1 MDNEKA
7 RECAA
12 SVVFG
17 GRHSRHGWERRPRP
31 FPWNTIGAEEKKDA
45 MRKSM
50 NRWKNGAIGL
60 LTMVASSVVVIG
72 CGGDS
77 DRSSSRHVPKDTLVV
92 KGLYMGMPGDD
103 AVEACKELV
112 GSSKDLVVVD
122 FRNGIEREKDEA
134 TKAKEK
140 KEYEETVKLAEA
152 DVDRFLQ
159 WSGIFGEF
167 YDPSADECTARGV
180 AEKDLRPYVNSGSK
194 TAPIPGANWVVG
206 TAMAS
211 FAGMYGYQVEWMLP
225 GKRKGGGQGE
235 ASAPK
240 LFSGKVAV
248 PEKMNDKNPYVVWHS
263 EVLEKGLAKKL
274 YSKGLKISKENDK
287 RVFFRIASEDA
298 QGNPVDKKKLATE
311 LVLNNPKFFEEFGSN
326 EEKIEAAEKE
336 LDGFLIWVE
345 FLHDKVSILD
355 PDDPRPEDVKA
366 SEKRD
371 AERMA
376 EMEKRGDARGI
387 EKMNMMRKKNGQAP
401 LVAKEGRGALST
413 ATAKTAES
421 FTKSKDI
428 AELSSRVSKLT
439 AEINGLKAELSKK
452 EAPNPSLDHKFNNL
466 KRERDT
472 LFSSLKH
479 TSEQFKRNPSLK
491 SKPVVDRY
499 NRDKARLAELNEKY
513 KAAKE
518 KKTGEA
524 AVIADIKQQMK
535 NKESDLKMAIAA
547 RDKATEEAKAAEE
560 AELAKKNRTD
570 LKFLTAARTGSFRR
584 VSSNYAFQFAQAMM
598 KMAANCK
605 VQLEWAVLTEPADK
619 PEEIVEA
626 FSIPAGDSESAIKF
640 VSKLN
645 SDLGLNQYLQQGSP
659 RARKYFERDF
669 VEMNSPLWFRL
680 VLKATNGVEVA
691 KADAVKNWLDAR
703 GQHPPSDKLI
713 IPKKNLIMIAFKE
726 EGKNEDQLKS
736 LCHVWVN
743 KDGNVHNVRFNES
756 GMNRF
761 FNAGDLSVEEFAKAL
776 VNNYPDIPSM
786 EPVVKR
792 EDPGRGLIQETTW
805 TYKGP
810 KGYQV
815 ELFERAYY
823 NNNGIKYTSKML
835 KNDVEV
841 MLALSLVGKLP
852 DRNLTIFAI
861 KPDSARKFD

>member
-17 GRHSRHGWERRPRP
+17 GRHSRHGWERRPSP

-311 LVLNNPKFFEEFGSN
+311 LVLNNPKFFDEFGSN
-326 EEKIEAAEKE
+326 QEKIEAAEKE

-376 EMEKRGDARGI
+376 EMEKRGDARGL
-387 EKMNMMRKKNGQAP
+387 EKMKMRMAKSGYQAP
-401 LVAKEGRGALST
+401 AKEKSAAPAVT
-413 ATAKTAES
+413 KTKQASPSPSSEN
-421 FTKSKDI
+421 TV
-428 AELSSRVSKLT
+428 ELNKM
-439 AEINGLKAELSKK
+439 KAELKK
-452 EAPNPSLDHKFNNL
+452 MERQKSSLDAEIADLGNKIRPL
-466 KRERDT
+466 LDTVKRRSKQAKKD
-472 LFSSLKH
+472 
-479 TSEQFKRNPSLK
+479 PSLK
-491 SKPVVDRY
+491 KNPVFKE
-499 NRDKARLAELNEKY
+499 NFMKDKARLDDMKNRSDAAMEKRKVEVAAIAEM
-513 KAAKE
+513 
-518 KKTGEA
+518 KKKIGDKEA
-524 AVIADIKQQMK
+524 AIKR
-535 NKESDLKMAIAA
+535 DLAAQEKAIA
-547 RDKATEEAKAAEE
+547 EAKAAEE
-560 AELAKKNRTD
+560 KAAAEKKAAEETELAKKNRTD
-570 LKFLTAARTGSFRR
+570 LKFLTAARTGEYRNTMG
-584 VSSNYAFQFAQAMM
+584 NYAFNFSEAMM
-598 KMAANCK
+598 KMACNCK
-605 VQLEWAVLTEPADK
+605 VMLEWAVLTEPADK
-619 PEEIVEA
+619 PEEITEV